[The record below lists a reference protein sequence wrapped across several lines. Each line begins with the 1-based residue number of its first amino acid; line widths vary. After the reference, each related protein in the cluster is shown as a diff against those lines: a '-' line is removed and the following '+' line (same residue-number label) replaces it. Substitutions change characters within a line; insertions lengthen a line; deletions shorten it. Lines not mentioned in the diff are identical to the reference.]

1 MPSASLQTR
10 DLTFSY
16 LPGSPVLRG
25 INLEIEAGTFTAV
38 IGQNG
43 SGKTTLMKHF
53 NGLLRPQSGQVLVN
67 GEDISRQPVSE
78 LARCV
83 GYVFQN
89 PDHQIFS
96 ASTREE
102 IAFGLRN
109 LELPEDEIEARIEQ
123 TLVEFRLLP
132 FAERQPAVLSFG
144 LRRKVSLAAVFA
156 MQPSL
161 LIFDEPTSGLDW
173 KSTQELIDLLHVRNR
188 QGTTILFITHDLRL
202 VADAIPRCLALS
214 NGQITAHGATREVL
228 ANPATNGA
236 LKNGLPPVH
245 QLAAGLKDQ
254 GFPTNVF
261 TVDDFT
267 AAYHTAAAGSKPG
280 GAA

>member
-1 MPSASLQTR
+1 MPGVSLQTL

-25 INLEIEAGTFTAV
+25 INLDIEAGTFTAV

-53 NGLLRPQSGQVLVN
+53 NGLLRPASGQVLVD
-67 GEDISRQPVSE
+67 GEDISRRPVSE
-78 LARCV
+78 LAHRV
-83 GYVFQN
+83 GYIFQN

-102 IAFGLRN
+102 VAFGLRN
-109 LELPEDEIEARIEQ
+109 LGLSEEKVQALTGQ
-123 TLVEFRLLP
+123 TLEEFHLLP
-132 FAERQPAVLSFG
+132 HADRQPATLSFG
-144 LRRKVSLAAVFA
+144 LRRKVSIAAVFA
-156 MQPSL
+156 MQPGL
-161 LIFDEPTSGLDW
+161 LILDEPTSGLDW
-173 KSTQELIDLLHVRNR
+173 KSTQELLALLHARNR

-202 VADAIPRCLALS
+202 VADAIPHCLAMS
-214 NGQITAHGATREVL
+214 AGHITAHGATREVL

-236 LKNGLPPVH
+236 LKNGLPPVN
-245 QLAAGLKDQ
+245 QLAASLKDQ
-254 GFPTNVF
+254 GFPANVF
-261 TVDDFT
+261 TVEDFT
-267 AAYHTAAAGSKPG
+267 TAYRAARGSKPE

>member
-1 MPSASLQTR
+1 MPSASLQTC

-16 LPGSPVLRG
+16 LPGSPVLCG

-53 NGLLRPQSGQVLVN
+53 NGLLRPESGQVLLDD
-67 GEDISRQPVSE
+67 EDISRQPVSE
-78 LARCV
+78 LARRV

-109 LELPEDEIEARIEQ
+109 LGLNEGEVQACTDQ
-123 TLVEFRLLP
+123 TLQEFHLLP
-132 FAERQPAVLSFG
+132 FADRQPAVLSFG
-144 LRRKVSLAAVFA
+144 LRRKVSIAAVFA
-156 MQPSL
+156 MQPGL
-161 LIFDEPTSGLDW
+161 LILDEPTSGLDW
-173 KSTQELIDLLHVRNR
+173 KSTQELLDMLHARNR

-202 VADAIPRCLALS
+202 VADSIPRCLTMSA
-214 NGQITAHGATREVL
+214 GQVTAHGATREVL
-228 ANPATNGA
+228 ANPAANGA

-245 QLAAGLKDQ
+245 QLAASLKDR

-261 TVDDFT
+261 TVEDFT
-267 AAYHTAAAGSKPG
+267 TAYRAARDSKPG
-280 GAA
+280 GVA

>member
-1 MPSASLQTR
+1 MPAVSLQAR

-53 NGLLRPQSGQVLVN
+53 NGLLRSESGQVLLD

-78 LARCV
+78 LARRV

-89 PDHQIFS
+89 PDHQIFN

-102 IAFGLRN
+102 VAFGLRN
-109 LELPEDEIEARIEQ
+109 LGLNEGEVQARTDQ
-123 TLVEFRLLP
+123 TLKEFHLLP
-132 FAERQPAVLSFG
+132 FADRQPAVLSFG
-144 LRRKVSLAAVFA
+144 LRRKVSIAAVFA
-156 MQPSL
+156 MQPGL
-161 LIFDEPTSGLDW
+161 LILDEPTSGLDW
-173 KSTQELIDLLHVRNR
+173 KSTQELLDLLHARNR

-202 VADAIPRCLALS
+202 VADAIPRCLAMS
-214 NGQITAHGATREVL
+214 AGQVTAHGATREVL
-228 ANPATNGA
+228 ANPAANGA

-245 QLAAGLKDQ
+245 QLAASLKDR
-254 GFPTNVF
+254 GFPADVF
-261 TVDDFT
+261 TVEDFT
-267 AAYHTAAAGSKPG
+267 TAFHTAASGSKPG
-280 GAA
+280 EAA

>member
-1 MPSASLQTR
+1 MCAFSLQTR

-16 LPGSPVLRG
+16 LPGSPVLHG

-53 NGLLRPQSGQVLVN
+53 NGLLRPDSGRVWVD
-67 GEDISRQPVSE
+67 GEDISRQPVSA
-78 LARCV
+78 LARRV

-96 ASTREE
+96 ASTRAEV
-102 IAFGLRN
+102 AFGLRN
-109 LELPEDEIEARIEQ
+109 LGLNEGEVQVRTDQ
-123 TLVEFRLLP
+123 TLEEFRLLP
-132 FAERQPAVLSFG
+132 YADRQPATLSFG

-156 MQPSL
+156 MQPGL
-161 LIFDEPTSGLDW
+161 LILDEPTSGLDW
-173 KSTQELIDLLHVRNR
+173 KSTRELLDLLHTRNR

-202 VADAIPRCLALS
+202 AADAIPRCLAMS
-214 NGQITAHGATREVL
+214 AGQITAHGATRKVL
-228 ANPATNGA
+228 ANPAANGA
-236 LKNGLPPVH
+236 LKIGLPPVH
-245 QLAAGLKDQ
+245 QLAASLKDR
-254 GFPTNVF
+254 GFPADVF

-267 AAYHTAAAGSKPG
+267 AAYHAAAAGSKSG